1 MGTVRRLTGVA
12 VVLGMVVM
20 AAGCAKPPDAEL
32 AAAKNAVEEARKGGA
47 AAYVAEAFKGAADAL
62 QKAEE
67 EINAQGGRFALTRNY
82 DKAKELLAK
91 AKADAEKAK
100 ADTGAAKEKAKG
112 EAQAAQKEAQ
122 AALDEAKAMLAKAPK
137 GKGTK
142 ADIEAM
148 QGDLKTAE
156 GMLPEIQAALDTED
170 YLGAKAKAQSVKD
183 RAASVSGQVQ
193 QAMKQK
199 GKAGKK

>member
-1 MGTVRRLTGVA
+1 MGMVRRLTGLA

-20 AAGCAKPPDAEL
+20 AAGCAKQPDTEL
-32 AAAKNAVEEARKGGA
+32 AAAKNAVEDARKSGA
-47 AAYVAEAFKGAADAL
+47 AAYGSEAFKGATDAL

-67 EINAQGGRFALTRNY
+67 EIKAQESRFALTRNY

-100 ADTGAAKEKAKG
+100 ADTVAGKEKAKE
-112 EAQAAQKEAQ
+112 EALAAQKEAQ

-148 QGDLKTAE
+148 EGDLKSAE
-156 GMLPEIQAALDTED
+156 GMLPEVQAALDKED

-183 RAASVSGQVQ
+183 RAASVTGQVQ
-193 QAMKQK
+193 EAMKQK

>member
-1 MGTVRRLTGVA
+1 MPG
-12 VVLGMVVM
+12 
-20 AAGCAKPPDAEL
+20 
-32 AAAKNAVEEARKGGA
+32 ARKTLRPTRGPAIPFA
-47 AAYVAEAFKGAADAL
+47 ALSPVFRFVQAASSSGPVQEIRATASEQEIDL
-62 QKAEE
+62 WVLFTDEDQKAEE

-122 AALDEAKAMLAKAPK
+122 AALSEAKAMLAKAPK

-156 GMLPEIQAALDTED
+156 GMLPEIQAALDKED